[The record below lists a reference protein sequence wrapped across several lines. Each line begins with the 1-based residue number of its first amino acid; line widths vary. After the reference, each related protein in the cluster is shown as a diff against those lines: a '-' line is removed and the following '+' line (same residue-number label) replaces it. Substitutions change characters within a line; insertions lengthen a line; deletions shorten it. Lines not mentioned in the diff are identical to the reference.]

1 MSRLSIRT
9 LFWASFVFARHQ
21 TVIDPVQEE
30 TISGCANED
39 TSGEAFSPVQN
50 AEDGW
55 DHTIC
60 KGTSCKP
67 INQKGPFFFLPIVVG
82 QIEKN
87 IYIYMKEFIDI
98 S

>member
-1 MSRLSIRT
+1 MSRLSIKT

-21 TVIDPVQEE
+21 TVIDPVHEQ
-30 TISGCANED
+30 TISGCPNVD
-39 TSGEAFSPVQN
+39 TSGKAFSPVQN

-67 INQKGPFFFLPIVVG
+67 IKGHFSIAVG
-82 QIEKN
+82 QIK
-87 IYIYMKEFIDI
+87 YITDFTDI
-98 S
+98 ARS